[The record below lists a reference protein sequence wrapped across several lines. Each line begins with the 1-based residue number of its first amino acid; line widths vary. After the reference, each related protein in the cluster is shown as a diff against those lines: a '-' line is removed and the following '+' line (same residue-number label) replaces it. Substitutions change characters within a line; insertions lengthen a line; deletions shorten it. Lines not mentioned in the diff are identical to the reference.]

1 MTADVTLRAV
11 TDSDLPIFFEQE
23 RDADARY
30 MAAFTSKDGD
40 DREAFMTHW
49 ARVRSE
55 DSNVARTIL
64 YNGQVAGNIGSWLEP
79 GDSADEQRHIGY
91 WLGKVYWGK
100 GIATRALT
108 LFLRE
113 LPTRPLYAHA
123 AKDNHG
129 SIRVLEKCG
138 FTLLSEDMYFSHSRG
153 AEIPEVLMRLDTT
166 APDTT
171 TPRE

>member
-1 MTADVTLRAV
+1 MTGDVTLRAV

-23 RDADARY
+23 RDTESRH
-30 MAAFTSKDGD
+30 MAAFTSRDGD
-40 DREAFMTHW
+40 DRDAFMAHW
-49 ARVRSE
+49 ARVRGE
-55 DSNVARTIL
+55 DSSVTRTIL
-64 YNGQVAGNIGSWLEP
+64 YDEQVAGSVGSWLEP
-79 GDSADEQRHIGY
+79 GDSTEAQRHLGY
-91 WLGKVYWGK
+91 WLGKAYWGK

-108 LFLRE
+108 LYLRE

-138 FTLLSEDMYFSHSRG
+138 FTLLSEDMYFSQARG

-166 APDTT
+166 APGTA